1 MYIQKDFK
9 IIGKTLML
17 ILILSSANILEEKE
31 LNDSLLAKVAGGD
44 KGSKKEIENKT
55 TNVYY

>member
-9 IIGKTLML
+9 IIGKALIL
-17 ILILSSANILEEKE
+17 ILILSRANILEEKE
-31 LNDSLLAKVAGGD
+31 LSDSLLARVAGGN
-44 KGSKKEIENKT
+44 KGNKKEIEKKT